1 MQKYKIAFIGQKGIP
16 ATYGGVERH
25 VEELTKRLAKRGHKV
40 VAYSRKNYNNFN
52 GYYNGVKIINLPVI
66 PEKHTEMISHTFLSC
81 LELLDRKID
90 IVHIH
95 SVDPAIISFL
105 PKIKAKVVATSHGQA
120 YRREKWGRIAKSF
133 SKFAERFYC
142 LFPDVRIAV
151 SKTLKQY
158 YETKYRRPV
167 HYIPNGVNLPA
178 LNGFS
183 DFRTFLINDNEIK
196 LTKNSY
202 LLYVGRIL
210 PTKGVDILIEA
221 WNDLVG
227 RKYNLD
233 KNLVI
238 VGGTSYTEKY
248 VSKLKS
254 ISKDSVIWLDYRYG
268 EELSWLYANAY
279 CVVVPS
285 EVEGLALTLL
295 EAMSYGKCVIYSN
308 IPENAEAVHGVG
320 LSFQNK
326 NVNDLAKKIRIALD
340 NQNLLQELGEQARRR
355 IKREYNWEDIVI
367 QIENTYKSTL

>member
-1 MQKYKIAFIGQKGIP
+1 MQKYKIAFVGQKGIP

-25 VEELTKRLAKRGHKV
+25 VEELTKRLVRRGHEV
-40 VAYSRKNYNNFN
+40 VVYSRKNYNNFN
-52 GYYNGVKIINLPVI
+52 GYYNGVKIINLPAI

-81 LELLDRKID
+81 LELLDRDID

-142 LFPDVRIAV
+142 IFSDARIAV

-158 YETKYRRPV
+158 YETKYHCYV
-167 HYIPNGVNLPA
+167 HYIPNGVNLPV
-178 LNGFS
+178 LNGLS
-183 DFRTFLINDNEIK
+183 DSRTFLINDKEVK
-196 LTKNSY
+196 LNKNSY

-221 WNDLVG
+221 WNDLTEQ
-227 RKYNLD
+227 KYNLN

-238 VGGTSYTEKY
+238 VGGTSYTDKY
-248 VSKLKS
+248 VNKLKN
-254 ISKDSVIWLDYRYG
+254 ISKSSVIWLDYRYG
-268 EELSWLYANAY
+268 DDLNWLYANAY

-285 EVEGLALTLL
+285 EIEGLALTLL
-295 EAMSYGKCVIYSN
+295 EAMSYGKCVIYSD
-308 IPENAEAVHGVG
+308 IPENAEAAQGVG

-326 NVNDLAKKIRIALD
+326 NVNDLAKKFQIALE
-340 NQNLLQELGEQARRR
+340 NQNLLQELGEQAKER

-367 QIENTYKSTL
+367 QIERVYKSAL